1 MTSDRSR
8 LVLGLDTS
16 CDDTG
21 VGVVELA
28 PDGSLRVRANRVWS
42 LTVHALSGGGRCG
55 WAAFCD
61 GECQRRDW
69 AVLKARC
76 GMGAVERGT
85 AVRIS
90 MDGGLI
96 AWDVERRF
104 WEADEESENPHFA
117 GRVMKRV
124 REGARLKTPTT

>member
-1 MTSDRSR
+1 M
-8 LVLGLDTS
+8 
-16 CDDTG
+16 
-21 VGVVELA
+21 
-28 PDGSLRVRANRVWS
+28 
-42 LTVHALSGGGRCG
+42 
-55 WAAFCD
+55 AAYCD
-61 GECQRRDW
+61 GACQRRDG
-69 AVLKARC
+69 AVHKALC

-104 WEADEESENPHFA
+104 GEADEESENPHFA